1 MDSAWD
7 RERGSVQKRVK
18 SRRRM
23 QGMVNRVEKKGVGE
37 KIRASAEVS
46 HKLGGRVEEEW
57 RRVRRGEFGG

>member
-1 MDSAWD
+1 
-7 RERGSVQKRVK
+7 
-18 SRRRM
+18 
-23 QGMVNRVEKKGVGE
+23 MVNRVEKKGVGE